1 MFKEH
6 DFIVWGTYCK
16 CGHEC
21 SILQNKCHPWDES
34 SFTIKLK
41 CPSCNKDVTI
51 DNKSAALFYDKKI
64 HSYFNNVSGTV
75 IDLGCGGGF
84 LSGHILTQTNIEK
97 VYGIDVDIDCENEIS
112 DLIEDHSNFKFI
124 NSDIKSLDSL
134 FPTNSIDFL
143 VSRDVFMF
151 IEDTDAYFNALSKL
165 VTKGIKQ
172 LGWYIEGNKRMKNNL
187 TPDEIAKEYEK
198 YDFKVELEYL
208 DWYKSGY
215 FINAYKKQ

>member
-21 SILQNKCHPWDES
+21 SILQNERHPWDES

-41 CPSCNKDVTI
+41 CSVCGTEVII
-51 DNKSAALFYDKKI
+51 DTKSAALFYDKKI
-64 HSYFNNVSGTV
+64 HSYFNNVSGNV

-84 LSGHILTQTNIEK
+84 LSRHILAQPNIEK
-97 VYGIDVDIDCENEIS
+97 VYGMDVDIDCENEIS
-112 DLIEDHSNFKFI
+112 DLIKHRSTFKFI
-124 NSDIKSLDSL
+124 NSDIKSLDIL
-134 FPTNSIDFL
+134 FAPSSIDFL

-151 IEDTDAYFNALSKL
+151 IEDTDTYFNTLSKL

-172 LGWYIEGNKRMKNNL
+172 MGWYIEGNKRMKNKL
-187 TPDEIAKEYEK
+187 TPAMIAKEYEK
-198 YDFKVELEYL
+198 YGFTAELEYL

-215 FINAYKKQ
+215 FINAYKK